1 MTETNTIKKRISIMS
16 EDEIKLNKIKKQLLG
31 ELLYVTA
38 ERKTMLDNIEV
49 LPNTSI
55 KSIVEINK
63 RLFGILKDCEEYE
76 FC

>member
-38 ERKTMLDNIEV
+38 EQ
-49 LPNTSI
+49 
-55 KSIVEINK
+55 
-63 RLFGILKDCEEYE
+63 C
-76 FC
+76 